1 MPLPSPENNGKLI
14 TGIASIPSAGLR
26 EIPRAGWLRGME
38 SSAANERLF
47 SKHRLE
53 MLSDGVFAVV
63 MTLLVLE
70 IKPELPLHADN
81 DTVIHALR
89 LLARPLLCYAFAFLL
104 TGIFWSLHH
113 RKFLLLHLTDT
124 NHTTLTFIFLF
135 GVTLLPFSL
144 SIFLSSMNSNIAE
157 SLYFANFTFIAAML
171 LAGWLYAQ
179 KAGLAVHDFPVRIGR
194 SLTLRMATMAVS
206 GLIGTAASYFEQR
219 WIFFLLF
226 PLLIWARIRRR
237 RLEQP

>member
-1 MPLPSPENNGKLI
+1 MPLPSPENNGKL
-14 TGIASIPSAGLR
+14 TGETPLISSAGLR

-157 SLYFANFTFIAAML
+157 ALYFANFTFIAAIL

-179 KAGLAVHDFPVRIGR
+179 KAGLAVHDLPERIGKA
-194 SLTLRMATMAVS
+194 LTQRMALMTLA
-206 GLIGTAASYFEQR
+206 GLISTVAAYFSQR
-219 WIFFLLF
+219 WLFL
-226 PLLIWARIRRR
+226 PLLVLMVWARLQRR
-237 RLEQP
+237 RLEKL